1 MLYYCPPTAFDS
13 CLLLSLHQS
22 YCSGSGRDWLTAR
35 DDERLLLV
43 RSAIVMGIDIC
54 VSLLASYLV
63 YKTITTFLIFPV
75 ERGFYCRD
83 IQDLSSPLLPNSVSQ
98 THLLCATLL
107 FPFMVVLFCEGVIFM
122 RLSPST
128 GRIPRFSAAV
138 ITLYIDYIVCFLLAV
153 IVNQLCKCAI
163 GRLRPNFLSVCN
175 PRWERIDCST
185 GDMWVA
191 DAFCKG
197 SSKAVKKAR
206 TSCPSGHATVS
217 VLAMCFLI
225 AYFYRILPRSSL
237 SGLLSWIRYCV
248 LVLFYLWFVRFFVH
262 LSLIFR
268 ILFPKNIPECPFFDS
283 TFSL

>member
-1 MLYYCPPTAFDS
+1 MLGKYS
-13 CLLLSLHQS
+13 LSS
-22 YCSGSGRDWLTAR
+22 RFGRDWLTAR

-54 VSLLASYLV
+54 VSLLGSADIKNNPAKFDCVLRASLEWLSTSPNGPSASYLV

-83 IQDLSSPLLPNSVSQ
+83 IQDLSSP
-98 THLLCATLL
+98 
-107 FPFMVVLFCEGVIFM
+107 
-122 RLSPST
+122 
-128 GRIPRFSAAV
+128 
-138 ITLYIDYIVCFLLAV
+138 CFLLAV

-206 TSCPSGHATVS
+206 TRYCPSGHATVS

-248 LVLFYLWFVRFFVH
+248 LVLFYLCVSTAFRNGYCLVTRITDLWHFPSDVVWGALIGFSAAYIFFMRRVNVDYKKFHVVKVH
-262 LSLIFR
+262 S
-268 ILFPKNIPECPFFDS
+268 S
-283 TFSL
+283 